1 MSSKRFNKLIADKNQ
16 NPETFSKLIS
26 EIKKNSIK
34 KVYKTIQS

>member
-26 EIKKNSIK
+26 EIKKIVLQNLMS
-34 KVYKTIQS
+34 Q